1 MQNTDLCLHKK
12 IIMYKIGFAFLLCLS
27 TAGFSQ
33 KTKTT
38 YWQAS
43 IHRADGNN
51 LPFNFKLE
59 EQNKKTVLYIINDVE
74 KIKVDNI
81 LFTKDSV
88 FIKMPV
94 FESSFKAKITNGE
107 WNGEW
112 TKGTAANDQV
122 LPFTAHKR
130 INSTVDKPK
139 SNIAGRWAVTFA
151 DDKTKE
157 DASIAEFRQ
166 IGNKVAGTF
175 LTPSG
180 DYRYLDGII
189 DGNKL
194 TLSTFDGAHA
204 YLFTADIVNS
214 NHIINGMF
222 YAGAKGIEGWTA
234 VKDATAKVL
243 TDAVA
248 MYLKPGEEKLDF
260 HFPDLTGKDVSIND
274 SRFKN
279 KVVVVQI
286 LGSWCP
292 NCMDETAF
300 LSEYYNKNKKRGI
313 EAVALAYEYSTDFN
327 RSVKSITKFQQRFNV
342 QYPILVTGVKV
353 SDSLRTEKTLP
364 QVTRIK
370 VFPSTIII
378 DKKGKVRKFET
389 DFFGPGTGAHYEAY
403 KKEFYATIDELLR
416 EK

>member
-1 MQNTDLCLHKK
+1 
-12 IIMYKIGFAFLLCLS
+12 MYKTGFAFLLFIS
-27 TAGFSQ
+27 IAGFSQ
-33 KTKTT
+33 KIKTT

-43 IHRADGNN
+43 IHRPDGNN
-51 LPFNFKLE
+51 LPFSFTLE
-59 EQNKKTVLYIINDVE
+59 EQNKKPILYILNDAE

-94 FESSFKAKITNGE
+94 FESSFKARITNDE
-107 WNGEW
+107 WKGEW
-112 TKGTAANDQV
+112 TKGTAGNDQV
-122 LPFTAHKR
+122 LPFTAHKKKD
-130 INSTVDKPK
+130 TVLRKAEN
-139 SNIAGRWAVTFA
+139 NIAGRWAVTFA

-194 TLSTFDGAHA
+194 RLSTFDGAHA
-204 YLFTADIVNS
+204 YLFIADIVNS
-214 NHIINGMF
+214 KQISNGMF
-222 YAGAKGIEGWTA
+222 YSGAKGKEGWKA
-234 VKDATAKVL
+234 EKDANAKVL

-248 MYLKPGEEKLDF
+248 MYLKPGEEKLNF
-260 HFPDLTGKDVSIND
+260 HFADLTGKDVSIND

-300 LSEYYNKNKKRGI
+300 LSEYYNKNKQRGI
-313 EAVALAYEYSTDFN
+313 EVVALAYEYSTDFN

-389 DFFGPGTGAHYEAY
+389 DFFGPGTGAHYLAY
-403 KKEFYATIDELLR
+403 KKQFYATIDDLLE

>member
-1 MQNTDLCLHKK
+1 MQNAELCIHKK
-12 IIMYKIGFAFLLCLS
+12 ISMYKIGFAFLLFIS
-27 TAGFSQ
+27 TAGSSQ
-33 KTKTT
+33 KIKTS
-38 YWQAS
+38 YWQGF
-43 IHRADGNN
+43 IHRPDSNDI
-51 LPFNFKLE
+51 PFSFKLE
-59 EQNKKTVLYIINDVE
+59 EQNKKTVLYIINDAE

-81 LFTKDSV
+81 IFTKDSV

-94 FESSFKAKITNGE
+94 FESSFKASIAKGE
-107 WNGEW
+107 WNGVW

-130 INSTVDKPK
+130 TDAVMQKAVN
-139 SNIAGRWAVTFA
+139 NIAGRWAVTFA

-166 IGNKVAGTF
+166 ISNKIAGTF

-189 DGNKL
+189 DGDKL
-194 TLSTFDGAHA
+194 KLSTFDGAHA
-204 YLFTADIVNS
+204 YLFMADIVS
-214 NHIINGMF
+214 NNKITNGIF
-222 YAGAKGIEGWTA
+222 YSGAKGKEGWTA
-234 VKDATAKVL
+234 VKDANAKVL

-248 MYLKPGEEKLDF
+248 MYLKPGEEKLYF
-260 HFPDLTGKDVSIND
+260 HFPDLKGKQVSIND
-274 SRFKN
+274 TRFKN

-300 LSEYYNKNKKRGI
+300 LSDYYDKNKQRGI

-327 RSVKSITKFQQRFNV
+327 RSVKSLTKFQQRFNV
-342 QYPILVTGVKV
+342 NYPILVTGVKV
-353 SDSLRTEKTLP
+353 SDTLRTEKTLP

-389 DFFGPGTGAHYEAY
+389 DFFGPGTGAHYEAF
-403 KKEFYATIDELLR
+403 KKEFYATINDLLK

>member
-1 MQNTDLCLHKK
+1 MQNAELCIHKK
-12 IIMYKIGFAFLLCLS
+12 ISMYKIGFAFLLFIS
-27 TAGFSQ
+27 TAGSSQ
-33 KTKTT
+33 KIKTS
-38 YWQAS
+38 YWQGF
-43 IHRADGNN
+43 IHRPDSNDI
-51 LPFNFKLE
+51 PFSFKLE
-59 EQNKKTVLYIINDVE
+59 EQNKKTVLYIINDAE

-81 LFTKDSV
+81 IFTKDSV

-94 FESSFKAKITNGE
+94 FESSFKASIAKGE
-107 WNGEW
+107 WNGVW

-130 INSTVDKPK
+130 TDAVMQKAVN
-139 SNIAGRWAVTFA
+139 NIAGRWAVTFA

-166 IGNKVAGTF
+166 ISNKIAGTF

-189 DGNKL
+189 DGDKL
-194 TLSTFDGAHA
+194 KLSTFDGAHA
-204 YLFTADIVNS
+204 YLFMADIVS
-214 NHIINGMF
+214 NNKITNGIF
-222 YAGAKGIEGWTA
+222 YSGAKGKEGWTA
-234 VKDATAKVL
+234 VKDANAKVL

-260 HFPDLTGKDVSIND
+260 HFPDLKGKQVSIND
-274 SRFKN
+274 TRFKN

-300 LSEYYNKNKKRGI
+300 LSDYYNKNKQRGI

-327 RSVKSITKFQQRFNV
+327 RSVKSLTKFQQRFNV
-342 QYPILVTGVKV
+342 NYPILVTGVKV
-353 SDSLRTEKTLP
+353 SDTLRTEKTLP

-389 DFFGPGTGAHYEAY
+389 DFFGPGTGAHYEAF
-403 KKEFYATIDELLR
+403 KKEFYATIDELLK

>member
-1 MQNTDLCLHKK
+1 MVNFASMKK
-12 IIMYKIGFAFLLCLS
+12 INMYKIGFAFLLFIS
-27 TAGFSQ
+27 TAATSQ
-33 KTKTT
+33 KIKTT

-43 IHRADGNN
+43 LHRADGNDI
-51 LPFNFKLE
+51 PFNFKLE
-59 EQNKKTVLYIINDVE
+59 EQNKKTVLYIINDAE
-74 KIKVDNI
+74 KIKVENI

-94 FESSFKAKITNGE
+94 FESSFKAKIANGE
-107 WNGEW
+107 WEGVW
-112 TKGTAANDQV
+112 TKGTAASDQV
-122 LPFTAHKR
+122 LPFSAHKR
-130 INSTVDKPK
+130 TDAVLQKTV
-139 SNIAGRWAVTFA
+139 NQIAGRWAVTFA

-180 DYRYLDGII
+180 DYRYLDGTI

-194 TLSTFDGAHA
+194 KLSTFDGAHA
-204 YLFTADIVNS
+204 FLFIADIVNS
-214 NHIINGMF
+214 NKIINGIF
-222 YAGAKGIEGWTA
+222 YAGAKGKEGWTA
-234 VKDATAKVL
+234 VKDANAKVL
-243 TDAVA
+243 TNAVA

-260 HFPDLTGKDVSIND
+260 HFPDLKGKEVSIND
-274 SRFKN
+274 NRFKN

-300 LSEYYNKNKKRGI
+300 LSEYYNKNKQRGV

-327 RSVKSITKFQQRFNV
+327 RSVKSLTKFQQRFKVN
-342 QYPILVTGVKV
+342 YPILVTGVKV

-364 QVTRIK
+364 QVTLIK

-389 DFFGPGTGAHYEAY
+389 DFFGPGTGAHYEVF
-403 KKEFYATIDELLR
+403 KKQFYATIDELLK

>member
-1 MQNTDLCLHKK
+1 MHK
-12 IIMYKIGFAFLLCLS
+12 ILSAFFLLLS
-27 TAGFSQ
+27 TSVFSQ
-33 KTKTT
+33 AKIS

-43 IHRADGNN
+43 IHRTDGNSI
-51 LPFNFKLE
+51 PFSFKLE
-59 EQNKKTVLYIINDVE
+59 EKNKKTILYIINDAE

-94 FESSFKAKITNGE
+94 FESSFKARIVNGE
-107 WNGEW
+107 WEGLW
-112 TKGTAANDQV
+112 TKGTSGNDQV
-122 LPFTAHKR
+122 LPFSAHKR
-130 INSTVDKPK
+130 IDTTLRKAEY
-139 SNIAGRWAVTFA
+139 NIAGRWAVTFA
-151 DDKTKE
+151 DDKTKA

-194 TLSTFDGAHA
+194 RLSTFDGAHA
-204 YLFTADIVNS
+204 YFFTADIVNS
-214 NHIINGMF
+214 KQIINGIF
-222 YAGAKGIEGWTA
+222 YAGAKGKDGWVA
-234 VKDATAKVL
+234 IKDANAKVL

-248 MYLKPGEEKLDF
+248 MHLKPGEEKLDF
-260 HFPDLTGKDVSIND
+260 YFPDLNGKDVSIND
-274 SRFKN
+274 KRFKN
-279 KVVVVQI
+279 KVVVIQI
-286 LGSWCP
+286 MGSWCP
-292 NCMDETAF
+292 NCMDETVF
-300 LSEYYNKNKKRGI
+300 LSDYYNKNKHRGF

-327 RSVKSITKFQQRFNV
+327 RSVKSISKFQKRFNM

-364 QVTRIK
+364 QLTPIK
-370 VFPSTIII
+370 VFPSSIII
-378 DKKGKVRKFET
+378 DKHGKVRKFET

-403 KKEFYATIDELLR
+403 KKEFYATIDGLLK

>member
-1 MQNTDLCLHKK
+1 MN
-12 IIMYKIGFAFLLCLS
+12 KIGLTFLLFIC

-33 KTKTT
+33 KTKTS
-38 YWQAS
+38 YWQAA
-43 IHRADGNN
+43 IHRPDGNDII
-51 LPFNFKLE
+51 FNFKLE
-59 EQNKKTVLYIINDVE
+59 EKNKKTILYIINDAE

-94 FESSFKAKITNGE
+94 FESSFKAKIANGE

-130 INSTVDKPK
+130 TETILHKPV
-139 SNIAGRWAVTFA
+139 SNITGRWAVTFA

-166 IGNKVAGTF
+166 IGNKVGGTF

-194 TLSTFDGAHA
+194 RLSTFDGAHA
-204 YLFTADIVNS
+204 YLFMADIVNS
-214 NHIINGMF
+214 KRITNGIF
-222 YAGAKGIEGWTA
+222 YSGAKGREGWTA
-234 VKDATAKVL
+234 VKDANAKVI

-260 HFPDLTGKDVSIND
+260 HFPDLKGKDISIND

-300 LSEYYNKNKKRGI
+300 LSEYYNKNKQRGF

-327 RSVKSITKFQQRFNV
+327 RSVKSLSKFQQRYDV

-370 VFPSTIII
+370 VFPSSIII

-389 DFFGPGTGAHYEAY
+389 DFFGPGTGSHYEAY
-403 KKEFYATIDELLR
+403 KKEFYATIDELLK

>member
-1 MQNTDLCLHKK
+1 MHKK
-12 IIMYKIGFAFLLCLS
+12 ISMYKIGFALLLFIS
-27 TAGFSQ
+27 TAGTSQ
-33 KTKTT
+33 KIKTS

-43 IHRADGNN
+43 IHRPDGNDI
-51 LPFNFKLE
+51 PFSFKLE
-59 EQNKKTVLYIINDVE
+59 EQNKKTVLYIINDAE

-81 LFTKDSV
+81 IFTKDSV

-94 FESSFKAKITNGE
+94 FESSFKARITNGE
-107 WNGEW
+107 WEGLW

-122 LPFTAHKR
+122 LPFSAHKR
-130 INSTVDKPK
+130 TDAILDKPE

-180 DYRYLDGII
+180 DYRYLHGII

-194 TLSTFDGAHA
+194 KLSTFDGAHA
-204 YLFTADIVNS
+204 YLFMADIVNS
-214 NHIINGMF
+214 NHISNGIF
-222 YAGAKGIEGWTA
+222 YSGAKGKEGWRA
-234 VKDATAKVL
+234 IKDANAKVL

-248 MYLKPGEEKLDF
+248 MYLKPGEERLDF
-260 HFPDLTGKDVSIND
+260 HFPDLKGKDVSIND

-279 KVVVVQI
+279 KVVFVQI

-300 LSEYYNKNKKRGI
+300 LSNYYNKNKQRGI

-327 RSVKSITKFQQRFNV
+327 RSVKSLSKFQQRFNV

-378 DKKGKVRKFET
+378 DKKGKVRKFDT

-403 KKEFYATIDELLR
+403 KKQFYATIEELLK

>member
-1 MQNTDLCLHKK
+1 
-12 IIMYKIGFAFLLCLS
+12 MYKILSIFLFLS
-27 TAGFSQ
+27 TSAFAQ
-33 KTKTT
+33 TKIS

-43 IHRADGNN
+43 IHRTDGISI
-51 LPFNFKLE
+51 PFSFKLE
-59 EQNKKTVLYIINDVE
+59 EKNKKTILYIINDAE

-81 LFTKDSV
+81 SFTKDSV

-94 FESSFKAKITNGE
+94 FESSFKARIVNGAWE
-107 WNGEW
+107 GLW

-130 INSTVDKPK
+130 IDTTSHKAEY
-139 SNIAGRWAVTFA
+139 NIAGRWAVTFA
-151 DDKTKE
+151 DDKTKA

-166 IGNKVAGTF
+166 ISNKVAGTF

-180 DYRYLDGII
+180 DYRYLNGII

-194 TLSTFDGAHA
+194 KLSTFDGAHA
-204 YLFTADIVNS
+204 YFFIADIVNGKQ
-214 NHIINGMF
+214 IANGIF
-222 YAGAKGIEGWTA
+222 YAGAKGIDGWVA
-234 VKDATAKVL
+234 IKDANAKVL
-243 TDAVA
+243 TDNVA
-248 MYLKPGEEKLDF
+248 MFLKPGEEKLDF
-260 HFPDLTGKDVSIND
+260 RFPDLNGKDVSIND
-274 SRFKN
+274 KHFKN

-286 LGSWCP
+286 MGSWCP

-300 LSEYYNKNKKRGI
+300 LSEYYNKNKQRGF

-327 RSVKSITKFQQRFNV
+327 RSGKSISKFQKRFNV

-364 QVTRIK
+364 QVTPIK
-370 VFPSTIII
+370 VFPSSIII
-378 DKKGKVRKFET
+378 DKHGKVRKFET

-403 KKEFYATIDELLR
+403 KKQFYATIDELLK